1 MFSPMI
7 LELPIARESA
17 QNRGITRPWPL
28 RNRWPPRSSVGVL
41 LVAGFEVQD
50 YCPAHGQ
57 GQLHGFTHDA
67 ASDEKLCA
75 EMVALS

>member
-1 MFSPMI
+1 MNCI
-7 LELPIARESA
+7 GARA
-17 QNRGITRPWPL
+17 ANRDCGAAGWA
-28 RNRWPPRSSVGVL
+28 L

-50 YCPAHGQ
+50 GWPAHGQ